1 MYTYI
6 YMYICAH
13 MFLCI
18 HIHVCTYISLRTP
31 VAAPGTLDQEATEI
45 SLVLLYENSRKL
57 D

>member
-1 MYTYI
+1 
-6 YMYICAH
+6 MYICAY